1 MKKHLFLSAAIFGGL
16 ALGVASCDNGG
27 GDDNNKIDAARF
39 AGTTTM
45 GVVGMPAMT
54 FQVADT
60 MSVEQAA
67 DNTARISFA
76 ARTVS
81 VNMPGQDAA
90 TQTMQFTIGKFT
102 IDSVIVAKTNNGYTL
117 SRANNFSVSST
128 MRGGTTTADVP
139 TNVRGKL
146 GSASVIDNKANVT
159 LESVAAGQMPVQL
172 TFTFEGVK
180 TQN

>member
-1 MKKHLFLSAAIFGGL
+1 MKKHLFLSAALFGGL
-16 ALGVASCDNGG
+16 ALGVTSCDNGG
-27 GDDNNKIDAARF
+27 DDDNNKIDAARF

-45 GVVGMPAMT
+45 GVVGMPTMT

-60 MSVEQAA
+60 MSVAQAA
-67 DNTARISFA
+67 DNTASISFA

-81 VNMPGQDAA
+81 VNMPGQDAV
-90 TQTMQFTIGKFT
+90 MQFTIGKFT
-102 IDSVIVAKTNNGYTL
+102 IDSVIVAKTSNGYTL
-117 SRANNFSVSST
+117 SRANSFSVSST
-128 MRGGTTTADVP
+128 MRVGATTADVP

-146 GSASVIDNKANVT
+146 GSARVADNKANVT

-172 TFTFEGVK
+172 TFTFEGTK